1 MGRIRVTRKQNSGPR
16 SVGGDLYVSKQKC
29 STGIGFQ
36 LSFRFSA
43 EVMDRM
49 RWRDG
54 DTFAPE
60 YEREGDIAAW
70 HITPCRADDGVV
82 LHCSSGKKAVGLIK
96 ATVSKTELDEIFPG
110 EERGYKFSIDTIKG
124 SGASF
129 LCDYSGK

>member
-1 MGRIRVTRKQNSGPR
+1 MGRIRVTRKQVGGPR

-49 RWRDG
+49 RWRSG
-54 DTFAPE
+54 DTFVPE

-70 HITPCRADDGVV
+70 YITPCRSDEGVV
-82 LHCSSGKKAVGLIK
+82 MHCSSAKKAVGLIK
-96 ATVSKTELDEIFPG
+96 ATVEQAELDEMFPG
-110 EERGYKFSIDTIKG
+110 EERGYKFTIDTIKG
-124 SGASF
+124 SAATF
-129 LCDYSGK
+129 LCDYSQQ